1 MTIKLNIKSPRLIS
15 QDEEEECQTL
25 KKNMKN
31 IKTFSEKFQ
40 IANFCHFL
48 TPVLLMNLHL
58 VIKYMTAAPFTLTM
72 RK

>member
-1 MTIKLNIKSPRLIS
+1 MSNP
-15 QDEEEECQTL
+15 

-58 VIKYMTAAPFTLTM
+58 VIKYLTAAPFTLTM